1 MVVVMRRVS
10 LRAQASL
17 DLLAFRSPSPKALS
31 VGGPENA
38 VDARDIE
45 WASNLRI
52 MKERKQFYNSEPD
65 LKQVLIKH

>member
-1 MVVVMRRVS
+1 MGCVEAV
-10 LRAQASL
+10 
-17 DLLAFRSPSPKALS
+17 K
-31 VGGPENA
+31 VGEHKLQWGPENA

-65 LKQVLIKH
+65 LKQVLIKYWAQ